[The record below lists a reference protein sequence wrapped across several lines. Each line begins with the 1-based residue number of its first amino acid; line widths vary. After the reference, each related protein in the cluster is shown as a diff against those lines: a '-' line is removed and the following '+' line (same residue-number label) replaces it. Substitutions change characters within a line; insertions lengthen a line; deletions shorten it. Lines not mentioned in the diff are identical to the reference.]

1 MNNGVCRRIGDW
13 NQNICCG
20 LVSFGLFDWIAIV
33 QGFETQ
39 LSYDR
44 LNSGT
49 YILWIWEEL
58 KKCKHIAYCCLQF
71 CKGDDER
78 QPVLLEIFH
87 FPFFMFT
94 IVHHKGILFIIRR
107 LGGLCLS
114 AKDRKSA
121 HGHFRQT
128 NRLWSAFYIA
138 WGHSNFL
145 FRISCT
151 AEQLKAVQLVD
162 IPLIRLHRH
171 LGYSVLI
178 TLPQTRNYPR
188 RDHSICN
195 HN

>member
-1 MNNGVCRRIGDW
+1 MNNGVCRRNGDW

-20 LVSFGLFDWIAIV
+20 LVSFGLFDWVAFV

-39 LSYDR
+39 LCYNR

-94 IVHHKGILFIIRR
+94 IVHHKGVLFIIRR

-114 AKDRKSA
+114 AKDRKSTR
-121 HGHFRQT
+121 GHFRQT
-128 NRLWSAFYIA
+128 VFTVLVSLLYCLRLFKFSLSNIMHCWTVESCPVS
-138 WGHSNFL
+138 WHSVNPF
-145 FRISCT
+145 
-151 AEQLKAVQLVD
+151 A
-162 IPLIRLHRH
+162 
-171 LGYSVLI
+171 
-178 TLPQTRNYPR
+178 
-188 RDHSICN
+188 
-195 HN
+195 